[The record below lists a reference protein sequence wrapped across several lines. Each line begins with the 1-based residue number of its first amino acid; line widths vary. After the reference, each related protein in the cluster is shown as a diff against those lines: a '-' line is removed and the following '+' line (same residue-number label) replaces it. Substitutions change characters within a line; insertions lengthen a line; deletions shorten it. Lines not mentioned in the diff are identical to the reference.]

1 MKANSLFY
9 NFILKQIMESVLFS
23 YQNHLIKA
31 LRLVFDTKVTSTKVV
46 PPTFAI

>member
-23 YQNHLIKA
+23 NQDHLIEA
-31 LRLVFDTKVTSTKVV
+31 LRLVLDTEVASTKVV
-46 PPTFAI
+46 PPAFAV